1 MNWPPGLRRLP
12 WHAARYM
19 INVAQPGE
27 HRFRNDLSASFL
39 GSLSKRAVP
48 YASRLLRDPAC
59 HREILHTEVTRHP
72 TANWAAQ
79 QIVECCARDRA
90 PPRFLIHDR
99 DGRYGAGFDRRVRH
113 LGIRHVRAPFR
124 SPRNGLAERLI
135 GSIRRDCLDHV
146 VIFGEQHL
154 RHLLNSYQEYYNKS
168 RTHLSLKKDA
178 PIPRDAQSVGR
189 VLALP
194 ILGGLHHRYVRV

>member
-1 MNWPPGLRRLP
+1 MTYSRCLFQLRVGERRDQSSESKVSVCWRFSMNWPPGLRRLP

-135 GSIRRDCLDHV
+135 GSIRRDAS
-146 VIFGEQHL
+146 IT
-154 RHLLNSYQEYYNKS
+154 S
-168 RTHLSLKKDA
+168 
-178 PIPRDAQSVGR
+178 
-189 VLALP
+189 
-194 ILGGLHHRYVRV
+194 